1 MAWNGVLIYQPKVS
15 LKLELLPPVQNCL
28 NLSPNPEIF
37 DFLSS
42 PGDILENLRV
52 RVSDPWGKSAPRKNF
67 KILFWLE
74 TSIRLQKGVLLKML
88 FYCQNCTFI
97 SRSALLFSG
106 IVLLFFRSASL
117 FLKNVLLFS
126 RISL

>member
-1 MAWNGVLIYQPKVS
+1 MAWNGVLIDPPKVS

-52 RVSDPWGKSAPRKNF
+52 MVSD
-67 KILFWLE
+67 
-74 TSIRLQKGVLLKML
+74 Q
-88 FYCQNCTFI
+88 
-97 SRSALLFSG
+97 
-106 IVLLFFRSASL
+106 
-117 FLKNVLLFS
+117 
-126 RISL
+126 